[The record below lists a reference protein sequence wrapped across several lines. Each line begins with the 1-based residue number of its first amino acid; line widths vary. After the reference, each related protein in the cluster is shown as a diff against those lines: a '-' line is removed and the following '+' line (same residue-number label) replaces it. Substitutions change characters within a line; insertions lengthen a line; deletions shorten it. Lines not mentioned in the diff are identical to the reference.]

1 MTRFMLTLLIGIAAC
16 GPAMA
21 QSGLTAMVSPSLS
34 LSDFRRP
41 ITCSGA
47 NICATV
53 SPAWGITPLRRA
65 DDTSQA
71 DGVGAHLAA
80 ALLPGPTPRPEPGHI
95 ALALSPSNAKN

>member
-21 QSGLTAMVSPSLS
+21 QSGLTAMVSPPLG
-34 LSDFRRP
+34 LSDFRP

-53 SPAWGITPLRRA
+53 SPAWGMTPLRRS

-71 DGVGAHLAA
+71 DGAAAHLAA
-80 ALLPGPTPRPEPGHI
+80 ALFPRPTPRPAPGHI
-95 ALALSPSNAKN
+95 ALALSRPNATN